1 MRPRGWCL
9 AIALATLGGRATAQQ
24 PPPPPTGAPF
34 DAAKVPAGLAPP
46 CWPVKLKL
54 AALKPITGGIDVT
67 VRLTAIV
74 CGVLLAPGA
83 DTVTVPL

>member
-1 MRPRGWCL
+1 MEGAVPL
-9 AIALATLGGRATAQQ
+9 ADDTVSQLWFVAAVQPSV
-24 PPPPPTGAPF
+24 PPPELLMLRLC
-34 DAAKVPAGLAPP
+34 PAGLAPP

-54 AALKPITGGIDVT
+54 AALRPITGGIDVT
-67 VRLTAIV
+67 VRLTATV